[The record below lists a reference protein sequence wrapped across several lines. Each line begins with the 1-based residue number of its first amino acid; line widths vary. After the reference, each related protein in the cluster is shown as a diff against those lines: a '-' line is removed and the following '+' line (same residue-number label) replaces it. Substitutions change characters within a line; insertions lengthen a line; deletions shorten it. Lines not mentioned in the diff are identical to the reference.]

1 MRNEGQQSP
10 TTVRA
15 GRRRDGVREKL
26 TLSRA
31 CRFRTSLVA
40 TSSTDGRSLGGVSQD
55 THRLPGPV
63 SSARP
68 PISATCVPA
77 PRQSRGS
84 RRRDSGSSSI
94 AVQGREPP
102 CTRVDS
108 SPSCSRAGPGRA
120 GSRRGM
126 PGFCTQAPRAGAG
139 AGAAPRRAARRVTHL
154 RLWHRVSAPASAR
167 GDPPRLLRVPRR
179 RAVRA
184 RHIPPHHTP
193 DIQT

>member
-1 MRNEGQQSP
+1 M
-10 TTVRA
+10 
-15 GRRRDGVREKL
+15 REKL

-63 SSARP
+63 SSTRP

-94 AVQGREPP
+94 AVQGRE
-102 CTRVDS
+102 
-108 SPSCSRAGPGRA
+108 
-120 GSRRGM
+120 
-126 PGFCTQAPRAGAG
+126 
-139 AGAAPRRAARRVTHL
+139 AALHE
-154 RLWHRVSAPASAR
+154 S
-167 GDPPRLLRVPRR
+167 
-179 RAVRA
+179 
-184 RHIPPHHTP
+184 
-193 DIQT
+193 